1 MSERSKAPGTSQ
13 NALPDVDEAYDM
25 PYLPGGQN
33 ARPASLA
40 VDLLGLAN
48 HVEMK
53 PFAVAHDLT
62 GSASEFAGSADEVEP
77 VIPAPD
83 VAVDPQRARTA
94 DLAVEVDRRSA
105 LELVAATLA
114 TPDLIVTDL
123 VVAIEGREQLLGE
136 VERVAGAM
144 R

>member
-1 MSERSKAPGTSQ
+1 
-13 NALPDVDEAYDM
+13 M

-77 VIPAPD
+77 VI
-83 VAVDPQRARTA
+83 
-94 DLAVEVDRRSA
+94 EVDRRSA
-105 LELVAATLA
+105 LELVAAA
-114 TPDLIVTDL
+114 RVTPDLIVTDL

-136 VERVAGAM
+136 AERVAGAM